1 MCSLYGLV
9 VSKKLVTLDD
19 IFKTL
24 ELSVVFYRFGELS
37 MLENQ
42 FSLLLKL
49 MHIFYRYYI
58 YVKKNSCKMH

>member
-9 VSKKLVTLDD
+9 VSKKFVTLDD

-42 FSLLLKL
+42 FSLRLKL
-49 MHIFYRYYI
+49 MHIFY
-58 YVKKNSCKMH
+58 